1 MKRRSLSRDETA
13 LWKRATRG
21 VKRLEAGA
29 PVPGPPG
36 LKTGETTRQAMFP
49 TTANFEADIGT
60 APKRSRLKGQTAATK
75 IDPHTVRSRGPGSAF
90 AAGDP
95 ALDRRARRG
104 RLAPERTIDLHG
116 MTQVAARVALAAFLE
131 RAHKDQCRCV
141 LVVTGK
147 GAGALERAGLDERAP
162 RGVIRRR
169 FQEWLDEEPLRSMVA
184 RAAPA
189 APKDGGAGAFYVFLK
204 RGKARL

>member
-13 LWKRATRG
+13 LWKRATRE

-29 PVPGPPG
+29 PVPGPAG

-49 TTANFEADIGT
+49 TTAKPG
-60 APKRSRLKGQTAATK
+60 AAGPK
-75 IDPHTVRSRGPGSAF
+75 IDPHTARSSRPGSAF

-104 RLAPERTIDLHG
+104 RLAPERTLDLHG
-116 MTQVAARVALAAFLE
+116 MTQVAARVALSAFLE
-131 RAHKDQCRCV
+131 RAHKDQCRCI

-169 FQEWLDEEPLRSMVA
+169 FQEWLDEEPLRSLVA

-204 RGKARL
+204 RKGARL